1 MNAGAETACT
11 ALSLGF
17 HVQNI
22 DPSMT
27 RQIKVAAFRSL
38 EWSKEIV
45 MISFY
50 QAFTRLAQCFA
61 VLKLHDDLWITEKS
75 VKVLYVQ
82 HTSKFFSSFDWKGTS
97 LSYY

>member
-50 QAFTRLAQCFA
+50 QAFTRLAQCSA
-61 VLKLHDDLWITEKS
+61 VLKLHDDLWIPEKS